1 MKIEE
6 LLQKIIDISQQD
18 EIIDQT
24 EVQSTDDAGETGVFM
39 PPLQTNIELMKKAT
53 GVDNVIDDE
62 EAESECGCDDFD
74 DEWQEMAVDPDDELQ
89 AIRKNAGL
97 PYGAEPIDTIATVIA
112 KPTIVSGF

>member
-6 LLQKIIDISQQD
+6 LLQKILDIA
-18 EIIDQT
+18 T
-24 EVQSTDDAGETGVFM
+24 AGQSEETDLGSDDAEPLEPLGVFM

-62 EAESECGCDDFD
+62 KEESECGEFD

-97 PYGAEPIDTIATVIA
+97 PYGAEPIDTISTVIA
-112 KPTIVSGF
+112 KPAIVSGF

>member
-6 LLQKIIDISQQD
+6 LLQKILDIATAGQS
-18 EIIDQT
+18 EET
-24 EVQSTDDAGETGVFM
+24 ELDSDDAEPLGVFM

-62 EAESECGCDDFD
+62 KEESECGEFD

-97 PYGAEPIDTIATVIA
+97 PYGADPIDAISTVIA
-112 KPTIVSGF
+112 KPAIVSGF

>member
-6 LLQKIIDISQQD
+6 LLQKIIDLASSD
-18 EIIDQT
+18 EAVDFS
-24 EVQSTDDAGETGVFM
+24 EPDAEETGVFM
-39 PPLQTNIELMKKAT
+39 PPLQANIELMKKAT

-62 EAESECGCDDFD
+62 EAESECGCSEFD

-97 PYGAEPIDTIATVIA
+97 PYGAEPIDTISTVIA
-112 KPTIVSGF
+112 KPAIVSGF

>member
-6 LLQKIIDISQQD
+6 LLQKILDIATAGQPEETDLGS
-18 EIIDQT
+18 
-24 EVQSTDDAGETGVFM
+24 DDAEPLGVFM

-62 EAESECGCDDFD
+62 EEEADCGEFD
-74 DEWQEMAVDPDDELQ
+74 DEWQELAVDPDDELQ

-97 PYGAEPIDTIATVIA
+97 PYGAEPIDTISTVIA
-112 KPTIVSGF
+112 KPAIVSGF